1 MQGVID
7 FFRIIISNRRSCVG
21 LIITVFF
28 ILMATVGPVVFP
40 LDTQVDYEN
49 RYQQPNFEHWLG
61 TDYGGRDV
69 WSQIVHGS
77 QEVLLIGLL
86 AAVVT
91 LIFGAVLGM
100 ISGLVGGK
108 LDTVIM
114 LVTNL
119 FLTIPSLPVFII
131 LAAFLSIEDPFSF
144 ALVLSAWS
152 WPGLTRA
159 VRSQVI
165 SLKERDFIVICRV
178 MDLGLGHIIFR
189 EIMPNIVSYLAINF
203 IMIMRG
209 AIVGSVAIM
218 MLGLAPYSPTNWGQ
232 MLNLAISQTG
242 GIFNP
247 NGYVYVLSPIVCLAL
262 FQLGTI
268 FFANGL
274 DEALNPRL
282 RTRGGA

>member
-1 MQGVID
+1 MQAVVD
-7 FFRIIISNRRSCVG
+7 FFRVIVRNRRSFIG
-21 LIITVFF
+21 LIICLFF
-28 ILMATVGPVVFP
+28 ILMATVGPMLFP
-40 LDTQVDYEN
+40 LDMSVDYEN
-49 RYQQPNFEHWLG
+49 RYEQPSFKHWLG

-69 WSQIVHGS
+69 WTQVVHGS

-86 AAVVT
+86 AGVIT
-91 LIFGAVLGM
+91 LVFGASLG
-100 ISGLVGGK
+100 IVSGLIGGK
-108 LDTVIM
+108 VDTFIM
-114 LVTNL
+114 MITNL

-131 LAAFLSIEDPFSF
+131 LAAFLSIQDPISF

-165 SLKERDFIVICRV
+165 SLKEREFMVICKV
-178 MDLGLGHIIFR
+178 MDLSLYHIVVR
-189 EIMPNIVSYLAINF
+189 EIMPNISSFLAINY
-203 IMIMRG
+203 ILIMRG

-232 MLNLAISQTG
+232 MLNIAITETG

-247 NGYVYVLSPIVCLAL
+247 NGYIYILSPIACLAL

-274 DEALNPRL
+274 DEAMNPRL
-282 RTRGGA
+282 RK